1 MKPSRRKRAIFA
13 AQQIISP
20 QRKQTGSLVRRGLF
34 GAALAAGIA
43 LAIGCG
49 GGGSTTHPP
58 PPADSFTVVT
68 NMNSPRSGHTAT
80 RLNDGR
86 VLIAGGSP
94 GLAPGG
100 ERASLLHPNCSIQ
113 HRKAL
118 LKAQPWQP
126 RVLSTAQCACST
138 AES

>member
-20 QRKQTGSLVRRGLF
+20 QRKQAGSLVLRGLF

-49 GGGSTTHPP
+49 GGGSSGRGSTLQPP

-68 NMNSPRSGHTAT
+68 SMNSPRSGHTAT

-126 RVLSTAQCACST
+126 RVLGTA